1 MGAFDAVNQGVAH
14 ILVSVDQLQ
23 VFQSFHLV
31 IRGRG
36 DGVDGALDGA
46 VGPDGAAPRFNNYRH
61 AALVAPAHF
70 RAGEA
75 LSRADDNIGG
85 SLSNGSSIGVDDAVL
100 VPLVQGLVGFHHLR
114 LFHDADNGG
123 GFVVVAD
130 ADVAGSGSVIVHEL
144 AVDAV
149 PDHVEGVFAGGDIA
163 GVDLVLDL
171 ADIGIH
177 FFYSV
182 QILIGDAVIFHNV
195 VVPYPVLSLGVV
207 LVGGDAVDC
216 VFVGNAFPAKLRNE
230 LFQVGSFSQQ
240 VVQGCKPA
248 QVDGGGVDVAVVEH
262 DVKIFA
268 ALEHCFDA
276 FAPNAPVQIGEFAG
290 DADFLRRILVQGIG
304 YHVQVVGL
312 AADLNPGKVYNF
324 AGSRAAAFAGRGFTG
339 SRAASGRSTSITA
352 AGSKAGHG
360 GGHCSKQGDN
370 FQTFFH

>member
-14 ILVSVDQLQ
+14 ILVGVDQLQ

-114 LFHDADNGG
+114 LFHDADNSSGI
-123 GFVVVAD
+123 VVVTD
-130 ADVAGSGSVIVHEL
+130 ADMGARGRSVIVHEL

-149 PDHVEGVFAGGDIA
+149 ADHVEGVFAGGDIA

-182 QILIGDAVIFHNV
+182 QILIGDAVIFNNV

-276 FAPNAPVQIGEFAG
+276 FAPNAPVQVSVIAG
-290 DADFLRRILVQGIG
+290 NTDLLSRVFVQRVGNHI
-304 YHVQVVGL
+304 QVVGL

-324 AGSRAAAFAGRGFTG
+324 AGRSAFAGGSFTG
-339 SRAASGRSTSITA
+339 GAAASGRIAGIAA

-360 GGHCSKQGDN
+360 GSHCSKQGDN